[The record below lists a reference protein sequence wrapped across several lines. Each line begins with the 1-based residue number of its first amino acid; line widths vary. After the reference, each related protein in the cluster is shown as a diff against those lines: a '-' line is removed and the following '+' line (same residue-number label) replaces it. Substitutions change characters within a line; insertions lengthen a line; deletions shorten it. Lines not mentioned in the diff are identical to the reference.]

1 MVAQNAVS
9 QADYEA
15 AEAQYVDTR
24 AQIEA
29 LEAQIVEAEVAVEI
43 ARVNLGYTKITA
55 PIDGTVLASVTQ
67 EGQTVNASQSA
78 PTIIVLGQID
88 VMTVRAEISEADIV
102 HVRPGQA
109 VTFTILGDPDHRY
122 EATLGSIEPAPESI
136 TGASSI
142 STASASSA
150 SG

>member
-15 AEAQYVDTR
+15 AEAAVSTTR

-43 ARVNLGYTKITA
+43 ARVNLGYTRITA
-55 PIDGTVLASVTQ
+55 PIDGTVLAIVTQ

-88 VMTVRAEISEADIV
+88 IIPARAEISA
-102 HVRPGQA
+102 RKSA
-109 VTFTILGDPDHRY
+109 V
-122 EATLGSIEPAPESI
+122 
-136 TGASSI
+136 
-142 STASASSA
+142 
-150 SG
+150 

>member
-15 AEAQYVDTR
+15 AEAAVATTR

-55 PIDGTVLASVTQ
+55 PIDGTVLAIVTQ

-102 HVRPGQA
+102 HVRSEE
-109 VTFTILGDPDHRY
+109 H
-122 EATLGSIEPAPESI
+122 
-136 TGASSI
+136 ASELQSLMRI
-142 STASASSA
+142 SSA
-150 SG
+150 VFCLKKQYKKYN

>member
-15 AEAQYVDTR
+15 AEAAVATTR

-43 ARVNLGYTKITA
+43 ARVNLGYTRITA
-55 PIDGTVLASVTQ
+55 PIDGTVLAIVTQ

-88 VMTVRAEISEADIV
+88 IMTVRAEISEADIV

-109 VTFTILGDPDHRY
+109 VTFTILGDPDPRY
-122 EATLGSIEPAPESI
+122 EATRGRHEPAPES
-136 TGASSI
+136 TPRDTNKTTPS
-142 STASASSA
+142 
-150 SG
+150 